1 MDHSTLISQ
10 IHPMKKSLAG
20 GAFILNRTIFMESVV
35 ITFLSI
41 LVCISTFQALFIW
54 KRAAHNQILG
64 MVSLFAIGAVFV
76 MANFLGKEALD
87 TSRFLG
93 TVVLLLFAIHFGCN
107 FLWMFFHK
115 QRKQIK

>member
-1 MDHSTLISQ
+1 M
-10 IHPMKKSLAG
+10 G
-20 GAFILNRTIFMESVV
+20 CVV

-54 KRAAHNQILG
+54 KRAVHNKILG

-76 MANFLGKEALD
+76 MANLIGREALD
-87 TSRFLG
+87 TSRFLAA
-93 TVVLLLFAIHFGCN
+93 VVLLLFAVHFGCN
-107 FLWMFFHK
+107 FLWMFLHK